1 MRYDILQIV
10 ILLSFTCCFVSFIWA
25 IKGFFRI
32 AGEVPFGTRVIQ
44 VIGFLF
50 MVAHLILLL
59 WPPLAEKWMRL
70 IGLILYGISFALFW
84 SCIYVNKRQPLTLA
98 FSSDQPQHLT
108 RHGPYR
114 YVRHP
119 FYLSYSLAWIAGIV
133 ATAQPW
139 LLISMLV
146 MGTIYYLAATKE
158 ERKFLAS
165 PLSHDYLNYRNQT
178 GMFIPRLRRL
188 L

>member
-25 IKGFFRI
+25 MKGFFRV
-32 AGEVPFGTRVIQ
+32 AGEVPSGTRVIQ
-44 VIGFLF
+44 AVGFLF

-59 WPPLAEKWMRL
+59 QPREIESWIRL
-70 IGLILYGISFALFW
+70 SSLILYVISFAIFW

-98 FSSDQPQHLT
+98 FSNDQPQHLT
-108 RHGPYR
+108 IGGPYR

-119 FYLSYSLAWIAGIV
+119 FYLSYSLAWIAGAV

-139 LLISMLV
+139 LLISVLV

-158 ERKFLAS
+158 ERKFLTS
-165 PLSHDYLNYRNQT
+165 PLSSDYIHYRSQT
-178 GMFIPRLRRL
+178 GMFIPRLRSFL
-188 L
+188 